1 MERAKTIFLDID
13 GCIFE
18 HTGDITNLA
27 RFGGVVLPGVLDA
40 FRRWDLNGYNIILT
54 TGRRE
59 STRPD
64 TERQLREAGI
74 FYDQL
79 VMGIG
84 GGPRVLINDLKPGS
98 DNYAAMS
105 FNLKR
110 NEGMEDIKI

>member
-1 MERAKTIFLDID
+1 MERPKTIISDLD
-13 GCIFE
+13 GCIFK
-18 HTGDITNLA
+18 HTGDVTNLN
-27 RFGGVVLPGVLDA
+27 GEVLPGVLDK
-40 FRRWDLNGYNIILT
+40 FREWDLKGYNIILT